1 MVRLHATNGGSSGLA
16 IAPTGTRL
24 RHFADA
30 AATMVGYKVR
40 RGLGVSARQLAD
52 VAEKTWEIAPGVDE
66 PHVPLYIPE
75 SHFGRIQALA
85 PPYQREPVSSLLAAI
100 RQERHRGGATRAY
113 LLRDA
118 FLLGQR
124 IYCGLYQGDL
134 YSTLGWRALWRA
146 NTAEIDEG
154 VMASTYSGARWFAHL
169 LYDEFPLQEL
179 ASTLGNSVGHM
190 RPAYPHEPG
199 WRAVL
204 GVPAPPAYAA
214 VRARKLIWVDD
225 CGQNL
230 AKRDRYQALRS
241 RVTGFANGHDRVFL
255 RRNPFPVGEVRRI
268 VNGAEVEERLVR
280 EGFHIIDTGQV
291 TVDEMLTRCMNASL
305 VVSVEGSHA
314 APAYYFSRR
323 GACQLYLYP
332 PRRVSVL
339 MPRLASFYGQVGA
352 MFIGE
357 PSSEGE
363 SAFYVNPDELMREI
377 DHAAAF
383 AGRQSLL

>member
-1 MVRLHATNGGSSGLA
+1 
-16 IAPTGTRL
+16 
-24 RHFADA
+24 
-30 AATMVGYKVR
+30 MVGYKVR
-40 RGLGVSARQLAD
+40 RGLGMWARQLKD

-75 SHFGRIQALA
+75 SHFGRIEAHA
-85 PPYQREPVSSLLAAI
+85 PPYQHQPVSSLLAAI

-146 NTAEIDEG
+146 NTAEIAEG

-179 ASTLGNSVGHM
+179 ASTLGNSVGHV

-230 AKRDRYQALRS
+230 AKRSRYQSLRS

-255 RRNPFPVGEVRRI
+255 RRNPFPAGEVRRI
-268 VNGAEVEERLVR
+268 VNGAEVEDRLVR
-280 EGFHIIDTGQV
+280 EGFHIVDTGQV
-291 TVDEMLTRCMNASL
+291 TVDEMLTRCMNASM

-314 APAYYFSRR
+314 APAYYFARR
-323 GACQLYLYP
+323 GACLLSLYP

-352 MFIGE
+352 MFVGE
-357 PSSEGE
+357 PSAEGD
-363 SAFYVNPDELMREI
+363 SDFYVNPDELIREI
-377 DHAAAF
+377 DRAAEF